1 MPKITILQ
9 EVCGEDAHKLA
20 SCFPKGVID
29 VVRRRDKD
37 VAIVKNARL
46 DTMSRECLRHP
57 EFSNRI
63 QLSRVPEHFIC
74 KALFSFIVNIESTG
88 CYSPHEVVC
97 EAIKTLRDKCDRLI
111 SLL

>member
-20 SCFPKGVID
+20 ACFPKGVVD
-29 VVRRRDKD
+29 VVHQQGKD
-37 VAIVKNARL
+37 VAVVKNARL

-57 EFSNRI
+57 EFSGRI

-74 KALFSFIVNIESTG
+74 KAHFYL
-88 CYSPHEVVC
+88 
-97 EAIKTLRDKCDRLI
+97 
-111 SLL
+111 